1 MDKKNKKNINSILL
15 AVALV
20 LGLVSAGFVSAVGQ
34 TSASLVPRSYATG
47 KKAKV
52 KGVITGRNGDAM
64 MVRDKHNT
72 VTTALLANDTKV
84 ESPKALWWKNRRN
97 VTNLV
102 PGLWV
107 EVKGKGNSQGQLIA
121 HKVTFN
127 NNAEY
132 IAQAVNGG
140 TAPLQTEQVQLAD
153 RQQKLEAQQTQMQS
167 QQAEMMTVQQEMRA
181 RQVAMQGE
189 QENLKQE
196 QVRARQVTET
206 LDKRVSELD
215 DYDVR
220 HSASISFATG
230 VATLTPE
237 AKLVLDDIATKAMG
251 SQAYLIEVAGF
262 ADTTGSEAFN
272 QHLSQQRAEAVVDY
286 LGQAKGVPLRRM
298 LNPTGMGISH
308 PVAENSTAEGR
319 ALNRRAEVK
328 ILVNRA
334 LAQN

>member
-1 MDKKNKKNINSILL
+1 MDKNNRNSKLL
-15 AVALV
+15 AVVLV
-20 LGLVSAGFVSAVGQ
+20 LGLISAGFVSAAGQ
-34 TSASLVPRSYATG
+34 TSANLVPRSFTSG

-64 MVRDKHNT
+64 IVRDKHNT
-72 VTTALLANDTKV
+72 VTTALLTNETKV
-84 ESPKALWWKNRRN
+84 ETPKALWWNDRRN
-97 VTNLV
+97 VTNLI

-121 HKVTFN
+121 NKVTFDK
-127 NNAEY
+127 NAMY

-140 TAPLQTEQVQLAD
+140 TAPLQSEQVQLAD
-153 RQQKLEAQQTQMQS
+153 REQKLESQQTQMQN

-181 RQVAMQGE
+181 RQVAMLSD
-189 QENLKQE
+189 QEKLKQE

-220 HSASISFATG
+220 HSATISFDTG

-237 AKLVLDDIATKAMG
+237 AKSVLDDIAEKAMV
-251 SQAYLIEVAGF
+251 SQAYLIEVAGY
-262 ADTTGSEAFN
+262 ADVTGSEAFN
-272 QHLSQQRAEAVVDY
+272 QQLSQKRADAVVDY
-286 LGQAKGVPLRRM
+286 LGQVKGVPLRRM
-298 LNPTGMGISH
+298 LTPTGMGISH
-308 PVAENSTAEGR
+308 PVAENGTADGR

>member
-1 MDKKNKKNINSILL
+1 MDKKNRNSKLL
-15 AVALV
+15 AAVLV
-20 LGLVSAGFVSAVGQ
+20 LGLISAGFVSAAGQ
-34 TSASLVPRSYATG
+34 TTNGSLVPRSYASG

-52 KGVITGRNGDAM
+52 KGVITGRNGDTM
-64 MVRDKHNT
+64 TVRDKHNT
-72 VTTALLANDTKV
+72 VTTALLANNTKV
-84 ESPKALWWKNRRN
+84 ESPKALWMKDRRD
-97 VTNLV
+97 VTNLI

-121 HKVTFN
+121 DKVTYE
-127 NNAEY
+127 NNAMY

-140 TAPLQTEQVQLAD
+140 TAPLQVEQVELAD
-153 RQQKLEAQQTQMQS
+153 RQQKLEGQQVQMQN

-181 RQVAMQGE
+181 RQVAMLNE
-189 QENLKQE
+189 QNNLKQE

-237 AKLVLDDIATKAMG
+237 AKLVLDDIAGKAMV
-251 SQAYLIEVAGF
+251 SQAYLIEVTGY
-262 ADTTGSEAFN
+262 ADVTGSEAFN
-272 QHLSQQRAEAVVDY
+272 QQLSQKRADAVVDY
-286 LGQAKGVPLRRM
+286 LGQVKGVPLRRM
-298 LNPTGMGISH
+298 LTPTGMGISH
-308 PVAENSTAEGR
+308 PVAENGSAEGR